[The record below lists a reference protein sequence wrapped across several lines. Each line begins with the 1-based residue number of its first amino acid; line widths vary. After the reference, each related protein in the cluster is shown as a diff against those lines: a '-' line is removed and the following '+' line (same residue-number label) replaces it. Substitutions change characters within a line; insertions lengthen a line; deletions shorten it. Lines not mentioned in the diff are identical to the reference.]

1 MQCADLRQP
10 TGGMTVHSTP
20 RFAATHL
27 VCLSWALAVAC
38 APCTALAQGALT
50 AKLAPQGTVTVLSGE
65 TVVATLSLNAH
76 GPEWAH
82 VDQPAAT
89 ASAADA
95 QEGGGRVTQGTLPV
109 PNTDEGAIRFWQ
121 TIIPTP
127 NGLSADYLLGATQ
140 PLALNGLHVS
150 LLLPV
155 ETLSGKTIA
164 VWPLQQGAPAEEPEE
179 IAVPAQLDTKQWQ
192 LFSGPASKVVVCPG
206 TDDAITIVPTA
217 FEPNEVGAGE
227 PPVFFV
233 QDLRRWDHDQVEVRL
248 SLVNADNGQWLTAW
262 DKLHIAVDV
271 TFARGLSWE

>member
-1 MQCADLRQP
+1 VQC
-10 TGGMTVHSTP
+10 TP
-20 RFAATHL
+20 RFATTH
-27 VCLSWALAVAC
+27 VFCLSWVLAVVW
-38 APCTALAQGALT
+38 APRVALAQGTLIARLT
-50 AKLAPQGTVTVLSGE
+50 PQGAVTVLSGE

-76 GPEWAH
+76 GPEWTH
-82 VDQPAAT
+82 VEQSEAT

-121 TIIPTP
+121 TITPTP

-155 ETLSGKTIA
+155 EALAGKTVV
-164 VWPLQQGAPAEEPEE
+164 VWPLEKGVTADKPEE
-179 IAVPAQLDTKQWQ
+179 LTVPAQLDAKQWQ
-192 LFSGPASKVVVCPG
+192 LFSGPASKIVVAPG
-206 TDDAITIVPTA
+206 TDEAITIVPTA

-227 PPVFFV
+227 PAFFFV

-262 DKLHIAVDV
+262 DKLHIALDV
-271 TFARGLSWE
+271 TFARGVSWE